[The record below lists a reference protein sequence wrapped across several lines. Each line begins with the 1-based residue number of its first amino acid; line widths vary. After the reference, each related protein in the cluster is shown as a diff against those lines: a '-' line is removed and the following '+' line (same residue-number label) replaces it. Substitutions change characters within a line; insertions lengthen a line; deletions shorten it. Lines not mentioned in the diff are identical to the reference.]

1 MASAVIKRSVTI
13 AGHKT
18 SVTLEDMFWSA
29 LREIASSRRDTVG
42 NLIDEIASAR
52 RGANLSSHIR
62 LFVLDYYRS
71 HWIIPRFAL
80 MARTKAGHHPRQ
92 SSAS

>member
-1 MASAVIKRSVTI
+1 MHSPVIKRSVTI

-29 LREIASSRRDTVG
+29 LREIASFRHDTVG
-42 NLIDEIASAR
+42 DLIDEIDSTR

-62 LFVLDYYRS
+62 IFVLDYYRS
-71 HWIIPRFAL
+71 H
-80 MARTKAGHHPRQ
+80 AG
-92 SSAS
+92 SSHAVH